1 MTPSLR
7 QVCKGTI
14 TSQVKNPGLRLSAI
28 LNGESLFKIAES
40 QILFFVLRESALCAQ
55 SPGTQLEGYAC
66 SQCFVF
72 QRMALRRRPST
83 STPSSKWNPWR
94 TKTKIVEA
102 KVTGIGQTASQNNGC
117 SLSAALTTPKIAPRQ
132 LPIQTMKSYLV
143 FISFSNT
150 TNKNAASGHSFC
162 RTASRR
168 GRERR
173 NGWQMTISRVEK
185 SPVFLRAAV
194 PIFRAT
200 VASLS

>member
-150 TNKNAASGHSFC
+150 TNKAAASGHSFC
-162 RTASRR
+162 KNGLAQRTRMTQRMANDNQF
-168 GRERR
+168 GREIA
-173 NGWQMTISRVEK
+173 GFPS
-185 SPVFLRAAV
+185 SL